1 MLELHETAVSWIRRR
16 ETLNRTTRPWEET
29 AEQLA
34 GRLKEAVQ
42 DINDTLDVEGLC
54 RAFPQRLQKLIEN
67 RGERLPH

>member
-1 MLELHETAVSWIRRR
+1 MLELHETAVSWIRWR

-29 AEQLA
+29 AEHLA

-54 RAFPQRLQKLIEN
+54 RAFPRRLQKLVET